1 MGRKKCLVII
11 NLRGKSNLSYVSVL
25 KAYEEEKKI
34 IIKLKE
40 DESLENK
47 LNKIYEKY
55 SITSILIDEQLD
67 RLSPQ
72 FKEDLTKY
80 IEYNLPNDVDVMCLE
95 QRARLVD
102 TFSENIYSVLV

>member
-11 NLRGKSNLSYVSVL
+11 NLRGKSNLSYVGVM

-34 IIKLKE
+34 IIRLKE

-47 LNKIYEKY
+47 LNKIYDKY
-55 SITSILIDEQLD
+55 SITSILIDEQLE

-72 FKEDLTKY
+72 FKEDLTNY
-80 IEYNLPNDVDVMCLE
+80 IESNLPNDVDVMCLE
-95 QRARLVD
+95 QRARLVE
-102 TFSENIYSVLV
+102 TFSENVYSILV